1 MRAHGEQ
8 PRRQYPV
15 LLRISA
21 LAAAVV
27 GLTVAVAAATT
38 SKPVA
43 INDAAGDV
51 SGPLDLQR
59 VALHRS
65 SDGHLRAILTFAGTI
80 SAGVLLAESGPP
92 GSACLRIWTDPAA
105 DPAATRPDRL
115 VCVTARSS
123 DELRAGVYMQRG
135 LGLPQRVATPQ
146 VRANASRRAFVLR
159 LTQSSL
165 GRPASIRFAA
175 ETTRPGCD
183 RTTCIDTAPE
193 AGRIRRFRLR

>member
-1 MRAHGEQ
+1 MRVHGEQ
-8 PRRQYPV
+8 PRPQYPV
-15 LLRISA
+15 LLRIGALTAA
-21 LAAAVV
+21 LAPLA
-27 GLTVAVAAATT
+27 VAVAPAA
-38 SKPVA
+38 SPKPVG

-65 SDGHLRAILTFAGTI
+65 SDGHLRAILTFVGTI

-92 GSACLRIWTDPAA
+92 GSACLRIWTNPAA
-105 DPAATRPDRL
+105 DPAAMRPDRL
-115 VCVTARSS
+115 VCVTARAA
-123 DELRAGVYMQRG
+123 DELRAGVYMQGG
-135 LGLPQRVATPQ
+135 LALPRRVATPQ
-146 VRANASRRAFVLR
+146 VRTNASRRAFVLR

-183 RTTCIDTAPE
+183 RPTCIDIAPE